1 MTMRSMQ
8 KKNQPT
14 QRASANVARS
24 TSQTNHP
31 ECPSLSLQRTV
42 GNQAVQRLQAK
53 LTISSPGEIYEQEAD
68 RISEQVMRAP
78 APQIRRACA
87 CGATC
92 PKCQTKQL
100 QTKRA
105 DSCDSGQTA
114 VPPIIHDVLRSSGR
128 PLDPATRAFMEPRF
142 GHDFSQVR
150 IHTDPKAATSSQSIQ
165 ALAYTA
171 GRDIIFAPN
180 QYSPQTERGKRLLA
194 HELAH
199 VVQQGEGRPVDR
211 ISRFSDTDHHILE
224 EAALELTRLTP
235 GDIKQIHAGNVKR
248 DYSQTGAVANLLLL
262 CDANAYGGYKAEEHF
277 DNYQWN
283 EELKKWQSK
292 KDPSAFGKKSP
303 ISYINEELVR
313 FADAFP
319 DATAFEHVG
328 NAFHTIED
336 FFAHSNFVELI
347 SGDDRFGKKLVTGGG
362 GSGDTSVLRILE
374 SVSSEETAP
383 FYGREAGKET
393 AKSPPQAHARLAKDY
408 KSNPYYMQA
417 VVLAA
422 LVIKDIGAEISVLRG
437 LTTKEER
444 VKQVREVIMAKVKRY
459 LRPPDESD
467 KWWETLRASGGKEM
481 EKSIKEKMAKTPV
494 TKNQCVLS
502 LLRSIEA
509 SKNSNLKL
517 FGPAIPI
524 ETKRGHV
531 WVQVGTGFLAPP
543 AFAAPTGAVAPRS
556 FDFVPVGVQITGAF
570 DLLGGR

>member
-1 MTMRSMQ
+1 MMMRSMQ
-8 KKNQPT
+8 KQHQPSS
-14 QRASANVARS
+14 RASPNVARS
-24 TSQTNHP
+24 SSSASHP
-31 ECPSLSLQRTV
+31 KHPSLHLQRSI

-53 LTISSPGEIYEQEAD
+53 LPISAPGDRHEQEAD
-68 RISEQVMRAP
+68 RVAEQVMRTP
-78 APQIRRACA
+78 VSQIQRACA
-87 CGATC
+87 CGATGSKSQPPC
-92 PKCQTKQL
+92 L
-100 QTKRA
+100 QTKRVES
-105 DSCDSGQTA
+105 DDPGHTA
-114 VPPIIHDVLRSSGR
+114 VPPIIHDVLHASGQ

-150 IHTDPKAATSSQSIQ
+150 VHTDHRAAASSQSIR

-171 GRDIIFAPN
+171 GRDIVFAADR
-180 QYSPQTERGKRLLA
+180 YSPQTESGKRLLA

-199 VVQQGEGRPVDR
+199 VVQQGEGQPVDR

-224 EAALELTRLTP
+224 EAALELTKLTP

-283 EELKKWQSK
+283 EQLQKWQSK
-292 KDPSAFGKKSP
+292 KNPSAFGKKSP
-303 ISYINEELVR
+303 ISYIDEELVR
-313 FADAFP
+313 FADALP
-319 DATAFEHVG
+319 DPAAFEHVG

-347 SGDDRFGKKLVTGGG
+347 SGDFRFGKKLVTGGG

-383 FYGREAGKET
+383 FYGQQAGKET
-393 AKSPPQAHARLAKDY
+393 AKSPPHAHARMAKDY
-408 KSNPYYMQA
+408 KSNPYYLQA

-422 LVIKDIGAEISVLRG
+422 LVIKDIGAEISILRG
-437 LTTKEER
+437 LTTKDER

-459 LRPPDESD
+459 LRPPDEGD
-467 KWWETLRASGGKEM
+467 RWWEGLRASGGKEM
-481 EKSIKEKMAKTPV
+481 EKSIKEKTAKTPV
-494 TKNQCVLS
+494 TKNQCILS
-502 LLRSIEA
+502 PLRSIEA

-543 AFAAPTGAVAPRS
+543 AFKGASGAVEPRS
-556 FDFVPVGVQITGAF
+556 FDFVPVGVQITGTI
-570 DLLGGR
+570 DLFK

>member
-1 MTMRSMQ
+1 MQ
-8 KKNQPT
+8 KKNQPL
-14 QRASANVARS
+14 QRAFSNVARS
-24 TSQTNHP
+24 TPSANHP
-31 ECPSLSLQRTV
+31 KPPLSLYLQRTV

-53 LTISSPGEIYEQEAD
+53 LTISSPGDIYEQEAD
-68 RISEQVMRAP
+68 RIADQIMHTP
-78 APQIRRACA
+78 APQLQRACA
-87 CGATC
+87 CGAAC
-92 PKCQTKQL
+92 PKCQTKPL
-100 QTKRA
+100 QTKRIE
-105 DSCDSGQTA
+105 SGHSEQTTA
-114 VPPIIHDVLRSSGR
+114 PPIVHDALRSSGQ

-171 GRDIIFAPN
+171 GRDIVFAAD
-180 QYSPQTERGKRLLA
+180 QYSPQTESGKRLLA

-224 EAALELTRLTP
+224 EAALELTKLTP

-283 EELKKWQSK
+283 EQLQKWQSK
-292 KDPSAFGKKSP
+292 KNPGAFGKKSP
-303 ISYINEELVR
+303 ISYIDEELVR
-313 FADAFP
+313 FADALP
-319 DATAFEHVG
+319 DPTAFEHVG

-347 SGDDRFGKKLVTGGG
+347 HGDFRFGKKLVTGGG

-383 FYGREAGKET
+383 FYGQQAAQET
-393 AKSPPQAHARLAKDY
+393 AKSPPHAHARLAKDY

-417 VVLAA
+417 VVMAA

-437 LTTKEER
+437 MTTKDER
-444 VKQVREVIMAKVKRY
+444 VKQVREVIMAKVRRY
-459 LRPPDESD
+459 LRPPDEGD
-467 KWWETLRASGGKEM
+467 KWWEGLRASSGKEM
-481 EKSIKEKMAKTPV
+481 EKSIREKMAKTPV
-494 TKNQCVLS
+494 TKNQCILS
-502 LLRSIEA
+502 SLRSIEA

-543 AFAAPTGAVAPRS
+543 AFKGPSGAVEPRS
-556 FDFVPVGVQITGAF
+556 FDFVPVGVQITGTF
-570 DLLGGR
+570 DLLK

>member
-1 MTMRSMQ
+1 MQ
-8 KKNQPT
+8 KQNQPP
-14 QRASANVARS
+14 QRASSNVARS
-24 TSQTNHP
+24 SPLENHKKH
-31 ECPSLSLQRTV
+31 PSLHLQRTV

-53 LTISSPGEIYEQEAD
+53 LTISSPGDLYEQEAD
-68 RISEQVMRAP
+68 RIAERVMRTP
-78 APQIRRACA
+78 APRLQRACA
-87 CGATC
+87 CGAAC
-92 PKCQTKQL
+92 SKCQTKPL
-100 QTKRA
+100 QTKRIESG
-105 DSCDSGQTA
+105 DSEQTTA
-114 VPPIIHDVLRSSGR
+114 PPIVHDALRSSGQ
-128 PLDPATRAFMEPRF
+128 PLDPAARAFMEPRF

-171 GRDIIFAPN
+171 GRDIVFN
-180 QYSPQTERGKRLLA
+180 SGQYSPNTEHGKRLLA

-199 VVQQGEGRPVDR
+199 VVQQGEGQPANR

-224 EAALELTRLTP
+224 EAALELTHLTA
-235 GDIKQIHAGNVKR
+235 GEIKQIHAGNVKR

-283 EELKKWQSK
+283 EQLQKWQSK
-292 KDPSAFGKKSP
+292 KNPDAFGKKSP
-303 ISYINEELVR
+303 ISYIDEELVR
-313 FADAFP
+313 FADALP
-319 DATAFEHVG
+319 DPTAFEHVG

-347 SGDDRFGKKLVTGGG
+347 HGDFRFGKKLVTGGG

-383 FYGREAGKET
+383 FYGQQAAQET
-393 AKSPPQAHARLAKDY
+393 AKSPPHAHARLAKDY

-417 VVLAA
+417 VVMAA
-422 LVIKDIGAEISVLRG
+422 LVIKDIGAEISLLQG
-437 LTTKEER
+437 MTTKDAR

-467 KWWETLRASGGKEM
+467 PWWEGLRASGGKEM

-494 TKNQCVLS
+494 TKNQCILS
-502 LLRSIEA
+502 PLRSIEA

-543 AFAAPTGAVAPRS
+543 AFKGASGAVEPRS
-556 FDFVPVGVQITGAF
+556 FDFVPVGVQITGTF
-570 DLLGGR
+570 DLLK

>member
-1 MTMRSMQ
+1 MHT
-8 KKNQPT
+8 P
-14 QRASANVARS
+14 AS
-24 TSQTNHP
+24 Q
-31 ECPSLSLQRTV
+31 LQ
-42 GNQAVQRLQAK
+42 
-53 LTISSPGEIYEQEAD
+53 
-68 RISEQVMRAP
+68 
-78 APQIRRACA
+78 RACA

-92 PKCQTKQL
+92 PKCQTKRFQA
-100 QTKRA
+100 KRIE
-105 DSCDSGQTA
+105 SGHSEQTA
-114 VPPIIHDVLRSSGR
+114 PPIVHDALRSSGQ
-128 PLDPATRAFMEPRF
+128 PLDPAARAFMEPRF

-150 IHTDPKAATSSQSIQ
+150 IHTDGKAATSAQSIQ

-171 GRDIIFAPN
+171 GRDIVFAPD
-180 QYSPQTERGKRLLA
+180 QYSPHSERGKRLLA

-199 VVQQGEGRPVDR
+199 VVQQGEGKEVDR
-211 ISRFSDTDHHILE
+211 LSRFSDTDHHILE
-224 EAALELTRLTP
+224 EAALELTKLTP
-235 GDIKQIHAGNVKR
+235 SDIKQIHAGNVKR

-283 EELKKWQSK
+283 EQLQKWQSK
-292 KDPSAFGKKSP
+292 KNPGAFGKKSP
-303 ISYINEELVR
+303 ISYIDEELVR
-313 FADAFP
+313 FADSLP
-319 DATAFEHVG
+319 DPKAFEHVG

-347 SGDDRFGKKLVTGGG
+347 SGDFRFGKKLVTGGG

-383 FYGREAGKET
+383 FYGQEAEKET
-393 AKSPPQAHARLAKDY
+393 AKSPPHAHARMAKDY

-422 LVIKDIGAEISVLRG
+422 LVIKEIGAEISLLRG
-437 LTTKEER
+437 MTTKDER
-444 VKQVREVIMAKVKRY
+444 VKQVRDVIMAKVKRF
-459 LRPPDESD
+459 LRPPDEGD

-481 EKSIKEKMAKTPV
+481 ETSIREKMAKTPV

-502 LLRSIEA
+502 PLRSIEA
-509 SKNSNLKL
+509 SKDSNLKL

-543 AFAAPTGAVAPRS
+543 AFKGPLGAMEPRS
-556 FDFVPVGVQITGAF
+556 FDFVPVGVQITGRF
-570 DLLGGR
+570 DLLK

>member
-8 KKNQPT
+8 KKNQPP
-14 QRASANVARS
+14 QRVFSNVARLTPS
-24 TSQTNHP
+24 ANHP
-31 ECPSLSLQRTV
+31 KPPSLHLQRTV

-53 LTISSPGEIYEQEAD
+53 LTISSPGDIYEQEAD
-68 RISEQVMRAP
+68 RIAD
-78 APQIRRACA
+78 QIMHTPVKLQRACA
-87 CGATC
+87 CGAAC
-92 PKCQTKQL
+92 PKCQTKRL
-100 QTKRA
+100 QTKRIE
-105 DSCDSGQTA
+105 SSHSEQTT
-114 VPPIIHDVLRSSGR
+114 VPPIVHDALRSSGQ

-171 GRDIIFAPN
+171 GRDIVFAAD
-180 QYSPQTERGKRLLA
+180 QYSPHSEHGKRLLA

-199 VVQQGEGRPVDR
+199 VVQQGEGGPVDR

-224 EAALELTRLTP
+224 EAALELTKLTP

-283 EELKKWQSK
+283 EQLQKWQSK
-292 KDPSAFGKKSP
+292 KNPGAFGKKSP
-303 ISYINEELVR
+303 ISYIDEELVR
-313 FADAFP
+313 FADALP
-319 DATAFEHVG
+319 DPTAFEHVG

-347 SGDDRFGKKLVTGGG
+347 HGDFQFGKKLVTGGG

-383 FYGREAGKET
+383 FYGQQAAQET
-393 AKSPPQAHARLAKDY
+393 AKSPPHAHARLAKDY

-417 VVLAA
+417 VVMAA
-422 LVIKDIGAEISVLRG
+422 LVIKDIGAEISLLRG
-437 LTTKEER
+437 MTTKDAR
-444 VKQVREVIMAKVKRY
+444 VKQVREVIMAKVKRF
-459 LRPPDESD
+459 LRPPEESD
-467 KWWETLRASGGKEM
+467 KWWEGLRASGGKEM

-494 TKNQCVLS
+494 TKNQCILS
-502 LLRSIEA
+502 PLRSIEA

-543 AFAAPTGAVAPRS
+543 AFKGASGAVEPRS
-556 FDFVPVGVQITGAF
+556 FDFVPVGVQITGTF
-570 DLLGGR
+570 DLLK